1 MENAAGH
8 PAQSEDFYPNVKVV
22 YDGPDLRCFEVTNAP
37 HKMENAAGHPAQP
50 EDFYP
55 NVKVVYFP
63 PNTTDLL

>member
-1 MENAAGH
+1 MLNRPFSFCGIYRESSG
-8 PAQSEDFYPNVKVV
+8 